1 MKKIWIIAGVI
12 GIAVLALGT
21 GGLAYAQTETP
32 QLFMNP
38 DYEGGMRG
46 GRGGF
51 GGMRADMLT
60 ADDGLYHEYM
70 YDGFAEL
77 FGLSVDEIET
87 RIESGETMWQIAE
100 AVGVTMEEFGEIMAQ
115 VRTERFDQAIAEGV
129 ITQEKAEFMDQRM
142 SQWQDGDFGSGYE
155 DCMGDGTYESFNRA
169 PQGRWNAP

>member
-1 MKKIWIIAGVI
+1 MKKFWIIAGLL
-12 GIAVLALGT
+12 GITVLALGT
-21 GGLAYAQTETP
+21 AGLTYAQSETP
-32 QLFMNP
+32 QPVTPPGYGN
-38 DYEGGMRG
+38 GMMG

-100 AVGVTMEEFGEIMAQ
+100 SAGITMEEFGEIMTQ
-115 VRTERFDQAIAEGV
+115 VRNERFDQAIAEGV
-129 ITQEKAEFMDQRM
+129 ITQEKAEFMD

-155 DCMGDGTYESFNRA
+155 DCMGDGTYESFNRE
-169 PQGRWNAP
+169 PQGRWTAP